1 MNFHVAHIPFDDAME
16 TNNATN
22 KRGPNDFVRQL
33 MEIVDEAARCVHI

>member
-1 MNFHVAHIPFDDAME
+1 ME